1 MHNALFPWV
10 RISAVVCL
18 SLACLTLPG
27 GCAASRNQAKDTE
40 QRFGPARLTAS
51 GVQSEVMSYTDTFVS
66 AISQIWNAISNNAKA
81 ASGAGGLV
89 DAENAKVNRIR
100 RASLEIKIANVNAA
114 ILIASSPNPVVSL
127 ADMVTLVTLQRMV
140 LESPGT
146 GKTFGAEIQ
155 GQLIE
160 VYKEQEVNVWEIA
173 KQVMT
178 DQQRDELRA
187 MITQWRN
194 DHPDATYVSS
204 VRMEDFAA
212 ARQET
217 IVPEAQ
223 QNQSLLAALSLDPLA
238 GLDPAQREV
247 TKSRMLA
254 ERVFFY
260 ASRMQNVVKWQ
271 VESLYQTLVTAPEF
285 ADVLRSAHKA
295 SDAAGD
301 LSAIVAKLPDQIT
314 KERTALM
321 EQFFAELT
329 KERSATITQ
338 INESLSL
345 QRKAAL
351 DDLKGAQGQFQDTLK
366 DFRETAGTANTLAEK
381 LTGTI
386 KAADGFMARFDPA
399 PGAPAKPTTPGP
411 DPLVEYKAAAERTAE
426 AADRLTQLAKSLDQL
441 LASPAL
447 NGKSAGLQSV
457 VQEVQGSGRDLVNYA
472 FWRLLIVVAVAPFA
486 VVLAM
491 GLYRRMVR

>member
-1 MHNALFPWV
+1 MHNALFRPV
-10 RISAVVCL
+10 RISTLVCL
-18 SLACLTLPG
+18 SLACLTLMG
-27 GCAASRNQAKDTE
+27 GCAASRTQSKDTE

-51 GVQSEVMSYTDTFVS
+51 GVQSEVMSFADTFAS
-66 AISQIWNAISNNAKA
+66 ASSQIWNAISNNAKA
-81 ASGAGGLV
+81 ASGAGGLT
-89 DAENAKVNRIR
+89 DSENAKVNRVR

-114 ILIASSPNPVVSL
+114 ILIASSPNPVVSV

-140 LESPGT
+140 LESPAT
-146 GKTFGAEIQ
+146 AKTFGAEVQ
-155 GQLIE
+155 GQLVE
-160 VYKEQEVNVWEIA
+160 VYKEQEVNVWNIA
-173 KQVMT
+173 EQVMT
-178 DQQRDELRA
+178 DQQRLELRA

-204 VRMEDFAA
+204 VRLEDFAA

-260 ASRMQNVVKWQ
+260 ASRMQNVLKWQ
-271 VESLYQTLVTAPEF
+271 VESLYQSLVTAPEF

-295 SDAAGD
+295 SDAAAD
-301 LSAIVAKLPDQIT
+301 LSGIVSKLPDQIS
-314 KERTALM
+314 KERTALLN
-321 EQFFAELT
+321 QFFADLS
-329 KERSATITQ
+329 KERSATIGQ
-338 INESLSL
+338 INEALSL

-351 DDLKGAQGQFQDTLK
+351 EDLKGAQGQFQDTLK
-366 DFRETAGTANTLAEK
+366 DFRETAGSANTLAEK
-381 LTGTI
+381 LTSTI
-386 KAADGFMARFDPA
+386 KAADGFMTRFDPV
-399 PGAPAKPTTPGP
+399 PGAPAKPSTPGA
-411 DPLVEYKAAAERTAE
+411 DPIADYKAAAERTGE

-472 FWRLLIVVAVAPFA
+472 FWRLLIIVLAAPFA